1 MRKKGPGFNTAV
13 DFRQSVVNDLDDDA
27 GTHGAAAFTDSEA
40 LLTGGGMQ
48 TGVWEGNGYTGPS
61 AEEPHGTPQLKT
73 AVVGCPQTRRSGAVI
88 WSLSSPA
95 APASGDLCPHPA
107 EGAL

>member
-1 MRKKGPGFNTAV
+1 
-13 DFRQSVVNDLDDDA
+13 
-27 GTHGAAAFTDSEA
+27 
-40 LLTGGGMQ
+40 MQ

-73 AVVGCPQTRRSGAVI
+73 GVVGCPQTRRSGAVI

-107 EGAL
+107 EGNSERQPRSWPVLDSGDSRAELAHLHSLVEE